1 MFNVVLRWHQPLYGL
16 ENSAHQKS
24 WLLNSVENAE
34 LFGKVLPLWCMLHLV
49 LFSFCVC
56 RFVTLYIIFSWHYS
70 MAWGCIGL
78 GGDLKKAM
86 KDGKPIIIEVNL
98 FVKAP
103 YIWIIFRQL
112 HLFSN
117 LGQVITGKTFRSKH
131 ILNEWWEQNSIKWSR
146 EEQQRNK
153 LFERSNLGQKSRGK
167 FFKHERNRQ

>member
-1 MFNVVLRWHQPLYGL
+1 
-16 ENSAHQKS
+16 
-24 WLLNSVENAE
+24 
-34 LFGKVLPLWCMLHLV
+34 
-49 LFSFCVC
+49 
-56 RFVTLYIIFSWHYS
+56 

-131 ILNEWWEQNSIKWSR
+131 ILNE
-146 EEQQRNK
+146 
-153 LFERSNLGQKSRGK
+153 
-167 FFKHERNRQ
+167 